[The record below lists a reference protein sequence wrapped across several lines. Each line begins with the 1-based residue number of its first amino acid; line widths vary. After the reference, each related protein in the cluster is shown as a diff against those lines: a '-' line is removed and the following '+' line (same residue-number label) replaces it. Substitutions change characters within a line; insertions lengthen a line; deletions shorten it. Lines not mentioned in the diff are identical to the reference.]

1 MHGRRQHFRYLT
13 QPGGRGMVPHK
24 IKNWDDAY
32 ANMTNVPNG
41 ATYPD
46 LWTELSTAYR
56 KELQAE
62 GRLETGIPYGPH
74 ERNRFDLFLPKNE
87 PVGIHVFIHG
97 GYWMRFDN
105 SYFAHLAEGSLGHG
119 WAVAMPSYP
128 LCPEVTV
135 PDITS
140 DIALAIETIAAR
152 IAGPLVVSGHSAGG
166 HLATRMICK
175 DTRLASGTLA
185 RIRRVMSISGV
196 HDLRPL
202 LNLVLNNTLQLD
214 LATASDE
221 SPALHHP
228 AAAIPLVCWVG
239 AGERSEFIRQN
250 ALLANIWTGLG
261 AETLCIEQPDRH
273 HFNVVDDLREAD
285 SSMMAILLA

>member
-1 MHGRRQHFRYLT
+1 
-13 QPGGRGMVPHK
+13 MVPHK

-32 ANMTNVPNG
+32 ANMPNVPNG
-41 ATYPD
+41 AAYPD
-46 LWTELSTAYR
+46 LWTELSTAFR
-56 KELQAE
+56 AELQSAGKFE
-62 GRLETGIPYGPH
+62 QGIPYGPR
-74 ERNRFDLFLPKNE
+74 ERNRFDLLLPENE

-105 SYFAHLAEGSLGHG
+105 SYFSHLAKGSLDHG

-128 LCPEVTV
+128 LCPDVTV
-135 PDITS
+135 PSITS

-152 IAGPLVVSGHSAGG
+152 ISGPIVVSGHSAGG

-175 DTRLASGTLA
+175 DTGLAAATLA

-202 LNLVLNNTLQLD
+202 LNLELNNTLQLD

-228 AAAIPLVCWVG
+228 ASA
-239 AGERSEFIRQN
+239 
-250 ALLANIWTGLG
+250 
-261 AETLCIEQPDRH
+261 
-273 HFNVVDDLREAD
+273 
-285 SSMMAILLA
+285 